1 MPAKKTRG
9 WAKRPPEER
18 GHVPALHKV
27 EVSDQERLDRLM
39 AFQPSHVG
47 RFTDEAIVVTAQRVA
62 TIPFTTVRDDRKRMQ
77 RLVKR
82 KASWLEQKG
91 TVDWAAAMSDP
102 ELDRYCEA
110 QTHMTQG
117 SRNSYRSYLRG
128 DAEAMGLRVRSR
140 FKGRRPSVTSAYSE
154 RERNDLWLDADYMEG
169 EYERTYRI
177 AHDLAFAAGVRSEE
191 MSILTWDRITPRPEG
206 AVVSIVN
213 RKGVVRDVP
222 IGPLPAARLLRCK
235 AAAEA
240 VDEFVFRPDKAD
252 RRAVVNRVLDTPTSK
267 RVRKSRL
274 KLSTAR
280 NTFIVNLLR
289 KPVPFVTVAYLAD
302 LNPGGSVAQDLLVWA
317 GKGATPEEHAAAVW
331 GEL

>member
-1 MPAKKTRG
+1 M
-9 WAKRPPEER
+9 
-18 GHVPALHKV
+18 
-27 EVSDQERLDRLM
+27 EVTDGQRLERLR
-39 AFQPSHVG
+39 AFQPTKTTSSTAEAVALTAG
-47 RFTDEAIVVTAQRVA
+47 RVLTMPFDTVTV
-62 TIPFTTVRDDRKRMQ
+62 DRKRMQ
-77 RLVKR
+77 RLVKV
-82 KASWLEQKG
+82 AEHWLVLKG
-91 TVDWAAAMSDP
+91 EVDWAVAMSDL
-102 ELDRYCEA
+102 ELDRYCESL
-110 QTHMTQG
+110 THMTQG
-117 SRNSYRSYLRG
+117 SRNSFRSYLRA

-140 FKGRRPSVTSAYSE
+140 FKGRRPSKTSAYSE

-169 EYERTYRI
+169 EYARTYRV

-191 MSILTWDRITPRPEG
+191 MSILSWDRITPRPEG

-302 LNPGGSVAQDLLVWA
+302 LNPGGSVAQDLLAWA